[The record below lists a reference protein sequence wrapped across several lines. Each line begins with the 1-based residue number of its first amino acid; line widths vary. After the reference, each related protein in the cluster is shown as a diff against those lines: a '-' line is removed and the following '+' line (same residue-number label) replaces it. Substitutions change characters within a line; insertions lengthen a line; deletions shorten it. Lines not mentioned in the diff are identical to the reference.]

1 MDFPHFHD
9 LGHKETMSVHG
20 FRWFIAHGTSGS
32 INFIVAVLPLALS
45 SSHGGDA
52 GWVLVSIA
60 HAKVCFTAEALTEPR
75 KPILTKGGGQG
86 TASQGRP
93 HLYDLGQE
101 TRLPFNLDSFQEC
114 LHN

>member
-9 LGHKETMSVHG
+9 LGHKETMSIHG

-60 HAKVCFTAEALTEPR
+60 HAKVCVTAEALTEPR
-75 KPILTKGGGQG
+75 KPILTKRGGAGHCKPG
-86 TASQGRP
+86 
-93 HLYDLGQE
+93 E
-101 TRLPFNLDSFQEC
+101 TSPLRSWSRNTSALQPGFFPRMFA
-114 LHN
+114 